1 MRELWENSNTD
12 DLLEAIL
19 LLKNRPE
26 AKRFFRDLLTEDEI
40 IEFGR
45 RWKVARMLDRKV
57 SYSAIEKTT
66 GLSSKTIARISRWLE
81 RGMGGYKLVLA
92 RLHHDTASRLS
103 RKVS

>member
-1 MRELWENSNTD
+1 MPELWENPNTD

-19 LLKNRPE
+19 MLKTRQE

-45 RWKVARMLDRKV
+45 RWKVARMLERKTP
-57 SYSAIEKTT
+57 YSAIEQKT

-81 RGMGGYKLVLA
+81 RGMGGYKLMLA
-92 RLHHDTASRLS
+92 RLHHGTDSRLA
-103 RKVS
+103 RKAS